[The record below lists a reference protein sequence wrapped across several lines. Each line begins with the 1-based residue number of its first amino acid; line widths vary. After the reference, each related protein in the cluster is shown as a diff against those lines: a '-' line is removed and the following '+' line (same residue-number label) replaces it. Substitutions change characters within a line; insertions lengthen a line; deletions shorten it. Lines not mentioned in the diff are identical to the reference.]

1 MTDTLNG
8 QLIIALTGWAL
19 VWLTAA
25 VVGLYARPGERWR
38 GFWFMSALWASVDGV
53 IAWSGLLGPPLPPA
67 ELAPILL
74 VNIGLGVGY
83 LIGAAVLLTR
93 RTPLLKGFGWA
104 VLVQGLY
111 LVIQDSLFYL
121 RATTASG

>member
-8 QLIIALTGWAL
+8 QLIVALTAWAL

-25 VVGLYARPGERWR
+25 AVGLFARPGDYWR
-38 GFWFMSALWASVDGV
+38 GFWFMSALWAAIDGA
-53 IAWSGLLGPPLPPA
+53 IAWWGLVNPPLSPA

-83 LIGAAVLLTR
+83 LVAATVLLTR
-93 RTPLLKGFGWA
+93 PRPLLKGFGLA
-104 VLVQGLY
+104 VLVQGVY
-111 LVIQDSLFYL
+111 LVVQDTAFYL
-121 RATTASG
+121 RATASG